1 MVQNHYRCRFRISAI
16 AMMNAILVAVVG
28 YTNNLSAILL
38 SIAAILLSASRVKS
52 SARNLRKI
60 TRKIVAAR
68 ILSRKMLARVKRP
81 AISCARKL
89 RKNLA
94 RGRPALENLKT
105 ALSTLR
111 SFYNLS
117 T

>member
-1 MVQNHYRCRFRISAI
+1 
-16 AMMNAILVAVVG
+16 MNAILVAVVG

-94 RGRPALENLKT
+94 RGRPALILIRWYF
-105 ALSTLR
+105 ALVV
-111 SFYNLS
+111 LS
-117 T
+117 KFMHQMFGFLTSSPGEK

>member
-1 MVQNHYRCRFRISAI
+1 
-16 AMMNAILVAVVG
+16 MNAILVAVVG

-94 RGRPALENLKT
+94 RGRPALQTSEGDNCEKDN
-105 ALSTLR
+105 STILR
-111 SFYNLS
+111 ANLS
-117 T
+117 LFCVLVK

>member
-1 MVQNHYRCRFRISAI
+1 
-16 AMMNAILVAVVG
+16 MNAILVAVVG

-94 RGRPALENLKT
+94 RGRPALQFEFEN
-105 ALSTLR
+105 R
-111 SFYNLS
+111 SAMH
-117 T
+117 